1 MNIIDEIA
9 EKAGES
15 IRGGMAL
22 PQDDMYE
29 SEVRELIEAIKPF
42 IQEAFNAGRNAKN
55 LHSEISVRG
64 GVAYVDK
71 VAEGTEVKVTD
82 YDGEQIGEPTVTYV
96 YGNENG
102 EVVLLREE

>member
-42 IQEAFNAGRNAKN
+42 IQEAFNAGRNV
-55 LHSEISVRG
+55 SEINIRG
-64 GVAYVDK
+64 GLAYVDK
-71 VAEGTEVKVTD
+71 IAEGTEVKVTD